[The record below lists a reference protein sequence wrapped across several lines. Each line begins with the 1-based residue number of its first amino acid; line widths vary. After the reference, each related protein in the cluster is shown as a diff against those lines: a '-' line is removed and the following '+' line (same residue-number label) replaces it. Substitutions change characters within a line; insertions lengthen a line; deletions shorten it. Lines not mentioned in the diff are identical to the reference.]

1 VGNEENVMNLLLKD
15 LRYAARMLF
24 KTPGFT
30 VVALVTLTLA
40 IGANTAIFSIVNGM
54 LIQPLPFPEPDRLIQ
69 LMRGFK
75 EGGVSGSTSVP
86 KYVYWQENSRDVFEK
101 VAAFDNL
108 GSGFNMAGD
117 GTPERLV
124 GSRVTHEFFPVFGVK
139 PALGRGFLEEED
151 RPGATKVIVL
161 SHGLWQRRF
170 NGDRSI
176 VGRTVQLNGEA
187 YTVVGVAPEWFKYP
201 AKADLWTP
209 FQMDRASQE
218 KGHYFEVVGR
228 LEPGVSLE
236 KASAAA
242 SLVGKQFLTSHK
254 DFGPPDETLALR
266 TLRDRLYGQ
275 LRPVLLILLGA
286 VAFVLLIA
294 CVNLANL
301 QLARAAGRQR
311 EIAIRTVLGAR
322 SSQIV
327 RQLLTESLL
336 LSLAGGLLG
345 LVAGTWFLKP
355 LLALSPPEIERLT
368 PIGIDATVLAF
379 AFGLSLLAGLL
390 FGLAP
395 AIQAGRVNLNEPLKE
410 GSTRSTG
417 GVRGNL
423 MRRVLVI
430 SEVALALV
438 PLTGAV
444 LLVKS
449 FSGVVRTAPGFEPKN
464 VLTMKLSLPEGRYAQ
479 PERMESLSRSLVEKV
494 ESLPGVKSASLAI
507 SLPLEGGPDLPF
519 TIEGKYAGGTSE
531 NTPGIGF
538 AQYRANTPGYFEGL
552 QIPLVRGRG
561 FTDRDS
567 GNNAPLVALINETAA
582 KQYWPGEN
590 PVGKRI
596 TVGQPFLPEMAD
608 PLPREIVGIVRDVK
622 EAGLDEDAPPIVY
635 VPLAQAPASILTLI
649 VRLIPVSLV
658 VKTEREVPG
667 LAAAVQKEVWAVDPQ
682 QPVNDVRMMEEVV
695 SRSLGRQRFAAM
707 LLGGLALLALLLA
720 GVGIYGVLS
729 YLVTQRTREI
739 GVRMALGAS
748 ARNVLSMVVRQGF
761 VSVLIGVAAGV
772 LGAWALARI
781 LGSQIANLLAGG
793 SATDPVTFVVAPAV
807 LAAVALLASVIP
819 AHRASQMDP
828 LLALRRD

>member
-1 VGNEENVMNLLLKD
+1 MNLLLKD
-15 LRYAARMLF
+15 LRYAARMLT

-30 VVALVTLTLA
+30 AVALVTLTLA

-54 LIQPLPFPEPDRLIQ
+54 LIQPLPFAEPDRLIQ

-75 EGGVSGSTSVP
+75 EGGVGGSISVP
-86 KYVYWQENSRDVFEK
+86 KYVYWEENSRDVFEG

-124 GSRVTHEFFPVFGVK
+124 GSRVTHEFFSVFRIQ
-139 PALGRGFLEEED
+139 PALGRDFLAEED
-151 RPGATKVIVL
+151 RPGADKVVIL
-161 SHGLWQRRF
+161 SHGLWKRRF
-170 NGDRSI
+170 NADRSI
-176 VGRTVQLNGEA
+176 VGKPLQLNGEA
-187 YTVVGVAPEWFKYP
+187 YTVIGVAPETFRYP

-209 FQMDRASQE
+209 FQMDRSSVE

-228 LEPGVSLE
+228 LRPGVGLE
-236 KASAAA
+236 KANAAA
-242 SLVGKQFLTSHK
+242 ALIGKNFFAGHP
-254 DFGPPDETLALR
+254 DFGTGDETLALR

-275 LRPVLLILLGA
+275 LRPVLYILLGA

-301 QLARAAGRQR
+301 QLARAVGRQR
-311 EIAIRTVLGAR
+311 EIALRVVLGAR
-322 SSQIV
+322 TSQV
-327 RQLLTESLL
+327 VKQLLTESLL
-336 LSLAGGLLG
+336 LSLIGGLLG
-345 LVAGTWFLKP
+345 LGVGILILKP

-368 PIGIDATVLAF
+368 PIGIDPTVVAF
-379 AFGLSLLAGLL
+379 TFGLSLLAGLL

-395 AIQAGRVNLNEPLKE
+395 AFQAARVNLNEPLKE
-410 GSTRSTG
+410 GTTRSTG
-417 GVRGNL
+417 GVRGSL
-423 MRRVLVI
+423 TRRLLVI

-449 FSGVVRTAPGFEPKN
+449 FTSVVRTSPGFEPQN
-464 VLTMKLSLPEGRYAQ
+464 VLTMKLSLPEARYSKPETLEAMGRDLTGRVA
-479 PERMESLSRSLVEKV
+479 
-494 ESLPGVKSASLAI
+494 SLPGVKSASLAI
-507 SLPLEGGPDLPF
+507 SLPLEGGIDLPF
-519 TIEGKYAGGTSE
+519 TIDGKYIGGTDEKS
-531 NTPGIGF
+531 PGIGF
-538 AQYRANTPGYFEGL
+538 AQYRASTPGYFESL
-552 QIPLVRGRG
+552 EIPLVRGRS
-561 FTDRDS
+561 FNDRDAS
-567 GNNAPLVALINETAA
+567 NAPLVAMINEATA
-582 KQYWPGEN
+582 KQFWPGED
-590 PVGKRI
+590 PIGKRI
-596 TVGQPFLPEMAD
+596 TMGQPFLPEISD
-608 PLPREIVGIVRDVK
+608 PQPREIVGIVKDVR
-622 EAGLDEDAPPIVY
+622 ETGLDEDAPTIVY
-635 VPLAQAPASILTLI
+635 VPLPQTSAPLLAMV
-649 VRLIPVSLV
+649 VRLLPVSLV
-658 VKTEREVPG
+658 VKTDREVPN
-667 LAAAVQKEVWAVDPQ
+667 LAMAVQKEVWAVDPQ

-695 SRSLGRQRFAAM
+695 SRSLGRQRFAAV

-748 ARNVLSMVVRQGF
+748 ARAVLAMVVRQGF
-761 VSVLIGVAAGV
+761 ASVLIGVAVGVAG
-772 LGAWALARI
+772 AFALARI

-793 SATDPVTFVVAPAV
+793 SATDPMTFVVAPAV

>member
-1 VGNEENVMNLLLKD
+1 MNLLLKD
-15 LRYAARMLF
+15 LRYAARMLT
-24 KTPGFT
+24 KTPAFT
-30 VVALVTLTLA
+30 AVALITLTLA

-75 EGGVSGSTSVP
+75 GGEVGGSISVP
-86 KYVYWQENSRDVFEK
+86 KYIYWQDNSHNVFEG
-101 VAAFDNL
+101 VTAFDNL

-124 GSRVTHEFFPVFGVK
+124 GSRVTREFFSVFRVQPVI
-139 PALGRGFLEEED
+139 GRDFAADED
-151 RPGATKVIVL
+151 RPGAEKVVIL

-170 NGDRSI
+170 NADRSI
-176 VGRTVQLNGEA
+176 VGKPLQLNGEA
-187 YTVVGVAPEWFKYP
+187 YTVIGVAPDWFRYP

-209 FQMDRASQE
+209 FQMDRSSVE

-228 LEPGVSLE
+228 LKPGVSLE

-242 SLVGKQFLTSHK
+242 TLIGKNFFAGHP
-254 DFGPPDETLALR
+254 DFGSSDETVAFR
-266 TLRDRLYGQ
+266 TLRDRLYGR

-311 EIAIRTVLGAR
+311 EIAIRAVLGAR
-322 SSQIV
+322 TSQV
-327 RQLLTESLL
+327 VKQLLTESLL
-336 LSLAGGLLG
+336 LSLLGGLLG
-345 LVAGTWFLKP
+345 LGMGFLILKP

-368 PIGIDATVLAF
+368 PIGIDPTVVAF
-379 AFGLSLLAGLL
+379 TFGLSLLAGLL

-395 AIQAGRVNLNEPLKE
+395 AFQAARVNLNEPLKE
-410 GSTRSTG
+410 GTTRSTG
-417 GVRGNL
+417 GVRGSL
-423 MRRVLVI
+423 TRRLLVI

-449 FSGVVRTAPGFEPKN
+449 FSGVVRTDPGFEPKN

-479 PERMESLSRSLVEKV
+479 PEKLEAMSRDLTSRVA
-494 ESLPGVKSASLAI
+494 SLPGVKSASLAI
-507 SLPLEGGPDLPF
+507 CLPLEGGPDLPF
-519 TIEGKYAGGTSE
+519 TIEGKYTGGTDE
-531 NTPGIGF
+531 KAAGLGF
-538 AQYRANTPGYFEGL
+538 AQYRANTPGYFQGL
-552 QIPLVRGRG
+552 RIPVSRGRA
-561 FTDRDS
+561 FTERDS
-567 GNNAPLVALINETAA
+567 SNAPLVAMINEAA
-582 KQYWPGEN
+582 VKQFWPGED
-590 PVGKRI
+590 PIGQRI
-596 TVGQPFLPEMAD
+596 NLGQPFLPEVSD
-608 PLPREIVGIVRDVK
+608 PQPREIVGVVKDVR
-622 EAGLDEDAPPIVY
+622 ENGLDEDAPAIVY
-635 VPLAQAPASILTLI
+635 VPLSQAPAPILSL
-649 VRLIPVSLV
+649 VLRLIPVSLV
-658 VKTEREVPG
+658 VKTDREVPN
-667 LAAAVQKEVWAVDPQ
+667 LAVAVQKEVWAVDPQ
-682 QPVNDVRMMEEVV
+682 QPVNDVRMMDEVV
-695 SRSLGRQRFAAM
+695 SRSLGRQRFAAV

-748 ARNVLSMVVRQGF
+748 ARAVLAMVVRQGF
-761 VSVLIGVAAGV
+761 VSVLIGVAVGV
-772 LGAWALARI
+772 LGAFALARI